1 MSSANKNITIPVSI
15 GYGVTDIM
23 GGGAFTVIG
32 AWLMFF
38 YTTFVGLSPVEAAM
52 IVAVARIVDAIVS
65 LFMGSYTDH
74 FYKNYLG
81 KKFGRRRFFL
91 LIGAPLML
99 VYSLLWVNG
108 MNFGFY
114 LAVYLAFE
122 IIAAMVLIP
131 WETLPSEMTKNFNS
145 RTKLSTCR
153 MFFSAFGTFL
163 ATFIPGLLIGHF
175 GENDANAY
183 LINGVVF
190 AVLFM
195 VCVFISW
202 KVTWERELT
211 PAMLAELDNPA
222 KEKTFKQKILAV
234 GEMFK
239 EYGSTLKVR
248 AFRKHLAIYLF
259 SFTAKDVYNTV
270 FVFFCVYCLNVS
282 SALAGTLLSMS
293 IVGLPVTLIAGMAI
307 IKYGPSRL
315 YIFAYCVMMLCLMGL
330 FMVWQCP
337 SDNKIMLLMV
347 LAAVYQVG
355 RCVLEFT
362 PWNVFPFIPDIDE
375 MITRQRREG
384 LFAAV
389 MTFSRKTTV
398 AVATIIV
405 GVLLQSGGYVKGSQV
420 QPESATEM
428 IATLLFAGTAG
439 LLVLA
444 LWQALTFRLNK
455 RTHKIFVEE
464 VERLKA
470 GGAKKDVEPETR
482 KVVEDLTG
490 HRYDTVWF
498 GAETKRDNPLNQN
511 SGAADHPAGLR

>member
-1 MSSANKNITIPVSI
+1 MSRTNRKITIPVSI
-15 GYGVTDIM
+15 GYGLTDIM

-32 AWLMFF
+32 AWLLFF
-38 YTTFVGLSPVEAAM
+38 YTTFVGLSPLEAAS
-52 IVAVARIVDAIVS
+52 IVAIARIVDAIVS
-65 LFMGSYTDH
+65 LFMGSFTDH
-74 FYKNYLG
+74 FYKNSLG
-81 KKFGRRRFFL
+81 KRFGRRRFFL

-99 VYSLLWVNG
+99 VYTLLWVTG
-108 MNFGFY
+108 MSFWFY

-131 WETLPSEMTKNFNS
+131 WETLPSEMTKDFNS

-153 MFFSAFGTFL
+153 MFLSASGTFL
-163 ATFIPGLLIGHF
+163 ATFIPGLLINYF
-175 GENDANAY
+175 GEHDPHAY
-183 LINGVVF
+183 FINGVVF

-195 VCVFISW
+195 FCVFISW

-211 PAMLAELDNPA
+211 PEMLAELDSHRQPTSFIDKVVA
-222 KEKTFKQKILAV
+222 TGKL
-234 GEMFK
+234 FK
-239 EYGSTLKVR
+239 EYYSTLKVR

-282 SALAGTLLSMS
+282 SSLSGTLLSMS
-293 IVGLPVTLIAGMAI
+293 IVGLPVTLLAGVAI
-307 IKYGPSRL
+307 IKFGPSRL
-315 YIFAYCVMMLCLMGL
+315 YIFAYTLMMLCLFGL
-330 FMVWQCP
+330 FMVYQFP
-337 SDNKIMLLMV
+337 PDNKVTILVV

-398 AVATIIV
+398 AIATFVV
-405 GVLLQSGGYVKGSQV
+405 GLMLQEGGFVKGSLV
-420 QPESATEM
+420 QPESAVNT
-428 IATLLFAGTAG
+428 IAVLLFAGTAG
-439 LLVLA
+439 LLLIA
-444 LWQALTFRLNK
+444 LWQAVTFHLNK
-455 RTHKIFVEE
+455 RTHKIFVDE

-470 GGAKKDVEPETR
+470 KGSKRDVTPETR
-482 KVVEDLTG
+482 KIVEDLTG
-490 HRYDTVWF
+490 YSYDDLWNEPPQV
-498 GAETKRDNPLNQN
+498 ESKLNHTAPVN
-511 SGAADHPAGLR
+511 

>member
-1 MSSANKNITIPVSI
+1 MSQTKRKITIPVSI

-32 AWLMFF
+32 AWLLFF
-38 YTTFVGLSPVEAAM
+38 YTTFVGLSPVEAAS
-52 IVAVARIVDAIVS
+52 IVAIARIVDAIVS
-65 LFMGSYTDH
+65 LFMGSFTDH

-99 VYSLLWVNG
+99 VYALLWLDG
-108 MNFGFY
+108 MTWGFY

-131 WETLPSEMTKNFNS
+131 WETLPSEMTKEFNS
-145 RTKLSTCR
+145 RTKMSTCR
-153 MFFSAFGTFL
+153 MFFSATGTFL
-163 ATFIPGLLIGHF
+163 ATFIPGLLIGFF
-175 GENDANAY
+175 GEHNANAY

-202 KVTWERELT
+202 KVTWERDFT
-211 PAMLAELDNPA
+211 PEMLAELERPSEA
-222 KEKTFKQKILAV
+222 KTFREKLAML
-234 GEMFK
+234 GNLFK
-239 EYGSTLKVR
+239 DYGSTLKVR

-270 FVFFCVYCLNVS
+270 FVFFCVYCLHVS
-282 SALAGTLLSMS
+282 SSLAGTLLSMS
-293 IVGLPVTLIAGMAI
+293 IVGLPVTLLAGMAI

-315 YIFAYCVMMLCLMGL
+315 YVFAYTVMMTCLLGL
-330 FMVWQCP
+330 FLVYQFP
-337 SDNKIMLLMV
+337 TDNKVVLLVV

-398 AVATIIV
+398 AIATFIV
-405 GVLLQSGGYVKGSQV
+405 GLLLQSGGFVKGSQV
-420 QPESATEM
+420 QPESAVNM
-428 IATLLFAGTAG
+428 IASLLFIGTAG
-439 LLVLA
+439 LLMLA

-455 RTHKIFVEE
+455 RTHKIFVDE

-470 GGAKKDVEPETR
+470 NGAKSDVQPETR
-482 KVVEDLTG
+482 EVVEDLTG
-490 HRYDTVWF
+490 YSYDMLWREGDASTVINNP
-498 GAETKRDNPLNQN
+498 ELRMSRDI
-511 SGAADHPAGLR
+511 

>member
-1 MSSANKNITIPVSI
+1 MSQSKKQITIPVSI

-32 AWLMFF
+32 AWLLFF
-38 YTTFVGLSPVEAAM
+38 YTSFVGLSPVEAAS
-52 IVAVARIVDAIVS
+52 IVAIARIVDAIVS
-65 LFMGSYTDH
+65 LFMGSFTDH

-99 VYSLLWVNG
+99 VYSLLWLDG
-108 MNFGFY
+108 MTWGFY

-131 WETLPSEMTKNFNS
+131 WETLPSEMTKDFNS

-153 MFFSAFGTFL
+153 MFFSATGTFL
-163 ATFIPGLLIGHF
+163 ATFIPGLLIGFF
-175 GENDANAY
+175 GEHNANAY

-211 PAMLAELDNPA
+211 PEMLAELERPG
-222 KEKTFKQKILAV
+222 ETKTFREKLALL
-234 GEMFK
+234 GNLFK
-239 EYGSTLKVR
+239 DYGSTLKVR

-282 SALAGTLLSMS
+282 SSLAGTLLSMS
-293 IVGLPVTLIAGMAI
+293 IVGLPVTLLAGMAI

-315 YIFAYCVMMLCLMGL
+315 YVFAYTVMMTCLFGL
-330 FMVWQCP
+330 FLVYQFP
-337 SDNKIMLLMV
+337 TDNKVVLLV
-347 LAAVYQVG
+347 ALAAVYQVG

-398 AVATIIV
+398 AIATFVV
-405 GVLLQSGGYVKGSQV
+405 GLLLQSGGFVKGSQV
-420 QPESATEM
+420 QPESAVNM
-428 IATLLFAGTAG
+428 IASLLFIGTAG

-455 RTHKIFVEE
+455 RTHKIFVDE

-470 GGAKKDVEPETR
+470 QGAKSDVQPQTR
-482 KVVEDLTG
+482 EVVEDLTG
-490 HRYDTVWF
+490 YRYEMLWRDSDAPTVINNP
-498 GAETKRDNPLNQN
+498 ELRMSRDI
-511 SGAADHPAGLR
+511 

>member
-1 MSSANKNITIPVSI
+1 MSRTNRKITIPVGI

-32 AWLMFF
+32 AWLLFF
-38 YTTFVGLSPVEAAM
+38 YTTFVGLSPVEAAS
-52 IVAVARIVDAIVS
+52 IVAIARIVDAVVS
-65 LFMGSYTDH
+65 LFMGSFTDH

-99 VYSLLWVNG
+99 VYALLWVNG

-131 WETLPSEMTKNFNS
+131 WETLPSEMTKDFNS

-153 MFFSAFGTFL
+153 MFFSALGTFL
-163 ATFIPGLLIGHF
+163 ATFIPGLLIGYF
-175 GENDANAY
+175 GEHDANAY

-195 VCVFISW
+195 LCVFISW

-211 PAMLAELDNPA
+211 PEMLAEL
-222 KEKTFKQKILAV
+222 EKPTQTTTLLSKVIAV
-234 GEMFK
+234 GSLFK

-248 AFRKHLAIYLF
+248 AFRKHLAIYLL

-282 SALAGTLLSMS
+282 SSLAGTLLSMS
-293 IVGLPVTLIAGMAI
+293 IVGLPVTLLAGMAI

-315 YIFAYCVMMLCLMGL
+315 YIFAYSLMMLCLVGL
-330 FMVWQCP
+330 FMVYQFP
-337 SDNKIMLLMV
+337 GDNKVTLLV
-347 LAAVYQVG
+347 ILAAVYQVG

-375 MITRQRREG
+375 MITRKRREG

-398 AVATIIV
+398 AIATFIV
-405 GVLLQSGGYVKGSQV
+405 GVLLQTGGFVKGSQV
-420 QPESATEM
+420 QPDGAVNM

-455 RTHKIFVEE
+455 RTHKIFVDE

-470 GGAKKDVEPETR
+470 QGAKKDVDPQTR
-482 KVVEDLTG
+482 EVVEDLTG
-490 HRYDTVWF
+490 YSYDKLWREE
-498 GAETKRDNPLNQN
+498 ETHTTN
-511 SGAADHPAGLR
+511 SASSLPRVNGEV

>member
-1 MSSANKNITIPVSI
+1 MSRTNKKITIPVSI

-32 AWLMFF
+32 AWLLFF
-38 YTTFVGLSPVEAAM
+38 YTTFVGLSPVEAAS
-52 IVAVARIVDAIVS
+52 IVAIARIVDAIVS
-65 LFMGSYTDH
+65 LFMGSFTDH

-131 WETLPSEMTKNFNS
+131 WETLPSEMTKDFNS

-153 MFFSAFGTFL
+153 MFFSASGTFL
-163 ATFIPGLLIGHF
+163 ATFIPGLLISHY
-175 GENDANAY
+175 GEHNANAY

-195 VCVFISW
+195 LCVFISW
-202 KVTWERELT
+202 KVTWERDLT
-211 PAMLAELDNPA
+211 SEMLAELEQPR
-222 KEKTFKQKILAV
+222 KVTTFSEKIIAV
-234 GEMFK
+234 GSLFK
-239 EYGSTLKVR
+239 EYASTLKVR
-248 AFRKHLAIYLF
+248 AFRKHLAIYLL

-282 SALAGTLLSMS
+282 SSLAGTLLSMS
-293 IVGLPVTLIAGMAI
+293 IVGLPVTLVAGMAI
-307 IKYGPSRL
+307 IKFGPSRL
-315 YIFAYCVMMLCLMGL
+315 YVFAYSVMMLCLVGL
-330 FMVWQCP
+330 FMVYQFP
-337 SDNKIMLLMV
+337 TENKIMLLV
-347 LAAVYQVG
+347 ILAAVYQVG

-398 AVATIIV
+398 AIATFIV
-405 GVLLQSGGYVKGSQV
+405 GVLLQFGGFVKGSQV
-420 QPESATEM
+420 QPEPAVNM

-439 LLVLA
+439 LLILA
-444 LWQALTFRLNK
+444 FWQALTFRLNK
-455 RTHKIFVEE
+455 RTHKIFVDE

-470 GGAKKDVEPETR
+470 NGEKKDVDLETR

-490 HRYDTVWF
+490 YSYEKLWLESKA
-498 GAETKRDNPLNQN
+498 GSTKTTMPVPLM
-511 SGAADHPAGLR
+511 R

>member
-1 MSSANKNITIPVSI
+1 MARTNRKITIPVSI
-15 GYGVTDIM
+15 GYGLTDIM

-32 AWLMFF
+32 AWLLYF
-38 YTTFVGLSPVEAAM
+38 YTTFVGLSPVEAAS
-52 IVAVARIVDAIVS
+52 IVAIARIVDAIVS
-65 LFMGSYTDH
+65 LFMGSFTDH
-74 FYKNYLG
+74 FYKNALG

-99 VYSLLWVNG
+99 VYILLWVTG
-108 MNFGFY
+108 MNFWFY

-131 WETLPSEMTKNFNS
+131 WETLPSEMTKDFNS

-153 MFFSAFGTFL
+153 MFLSASGTFL
-163 ATFIPGLLIGHF
+163 ATFIPGLLIGYF
-175 GENDANAY
+175 GEHDPNAY
-183 LINGVVF
+183 FINGVVF
-190 AVLFM
+190 AVMFM
-195 VCVFISW
+195 LCVFISW

-211 PAMLAELDNPA
+211 PEMLQELERSHQPSTFGEKVA
-222 KEKTFKQKILAV
+222 KV
-234 GEMFK
+234 GQLFK
-239 EYGSTLKVR
+239 EYASTLKVR

-282 SALAGTLLSMS
+282 SSLAGTLLSMS
-293 IVGLPVTLIAGMAI
+293 IVGLPVTLLAGVAI

-315 YIFAYCVMMLCLMGL
+315 YVFAYTLMMLCLVGL
-330 FMVWQCP
+330 FMVYQFP
-337 SDNKIMLLMV
+337 TDSKVTLLV
-347 LAAVYQVG
+347 ILAGLYQVG

-398 AVATIIV
+398 AIATFIV
-405 GVLLQSGGYVKGSQV
+405 GLMLQSGGFVKGSQA
-420 QPESATEM
+420 QPEQAINT

-439 LLVLA
+439 LLLLA
-444 LWQALTFRLNK
+444 LWQAVTFHLNK
-455 RTHKIFVEE
+455 RTHKIFVDE
-464 VERLKA
+464 VDRLKA
-470 GGAKKDVEPETR
+470 HGAKQDVDPETR
-482 KVVEDLTG
+482 RIVEDLTG
-490 HRYDTVWF
+490 YNYDALWCENAPQT
-498 GAETKRDNPLNQN
+498 AEPVKSAVTL
-511 SGAADHPAGLR
+511 G

>member
-1 MSSANKNITIPVSI
+1 MSQTKRKITIPVSL

-32 AWLMFF
+32 AWLLFF
-38 YTTFVGLSPVEAAM
+38 YTTFVGLSPVEAAS
-52 IVAVARIVDAIVS
+52 IVAIARIVDAIVS
-65 LFMGSYTDH
+65 LFMGSFTDH

-99 VYSLLWVNG
+99 VYALLWLDG
-108 MNFGFY
+108 MTWGFY

-131 WETLPSEMTKNFNS
+131 WETLPSEMTKEFNS
-145 RTKLSTCR
+145 RTKMSTCR
-153 MFFSAFGTFL
+153 MFFSATGTFL
-163 ATFIPGLLIGHF
+163 ATFIPGLLIGFF
-175 GENDANAY
+175 GEHNANAY

-202 KVTWERELT
+202 KVTWERDLT
-211 PAMLAELDNPA
+211 PEMLAELERPSEA
-222 KEKTFKQKILAV
+222 KTFREKLAML
-234 GEMFK
+234 GNLFK
-239 EYGSTLKVR
+239 DYGSTLKVR

-270 FVFFCVYCLNVS
+270 FVFFCVYCLHVS
-282 SALAGTLLSMS
+282 SSLAGTLLSMS
-293 IVGLPVTLIAGMAI
+293 IVGLPVTLLAGMAI

-315 YIFAYCVMMLCLMGL
+315 YVFAYTVMMTCLLGL
-330 FMVWQCP
+330 FLVYQFP
-337 SDNKIMLLMV
+337 TDNKVVLLVV

-398 AVATIIV
+398 AIATFIV
-405 GVLLQSGGYVKGSQV
+405 GLLLQSGGFVKGSQV
-420 QPESATEM
+420 QPESAVNM
-428 IATLLFAGTAG
+428 IASLLFIGTAG
-439 LLVLA
+439 LLMLA

-455 RTHKIFVEE
+455 RTHKIFVDE

-470 GGAKKDVEPETR
+470 NGAKSDVQPETR
-482 KVVEDLTG
+482 EVVEDLTG
-490 HRYDTVWF
+490 YSYDMLWREGDASTVINNP
-498 GAETKRDNPLNQN
+498 ELRMSRDI
-511 SGAADHPAGLR
+511 

>member
-1 MSSANKNITIPVSI
+1 MSRTNKKITIPVSI
-15 GYGVTDIM
+15 GYGMTDIM

-32 AWLMFF
+32 AWLLFF
-38 YTTFVGLSPVEAAM
+38 YTTFVGLSPVEAAS
-52 IVAVARIVDAIVS
+52 IVAIARIVDAIVS
-65 LFMGSYTDH
+65 LFMGSFTDH

-99 VYSLLWVNG
+99 VYMLLWLDG
-108 MNFGFY
+108 MSYVFY

-131 WETLPSEMTKNFNS
+131 WETLPSEMTKDFNS

-153 MFFSAFGTFL
+153 MFLSASGTFL
-163 ATFIPGLLIGHF
+163 ATFIPGLLIKYF
-175 GENDANAY
+175 GEHDANAY
-183 LINGVVF
+183 FINGAVF
-190 AVLFM
+190 AILFM

-202 KVTWERELT
+202 KVTWERDLT
-211 PAMLAELDNPA
+211 PEMLAELESNTPKRSFLENLTA
-222 KEKTFKQKILAV
+222 L
-234 GEMFK
+234 GNLFK
-239 EYGSTLKVR
+239 EYASTLKVR

-282 SALAGTLLSMS
+282 SSLAGTLLSMS
-293 IVGLPVTLIAGMAI
+293 IVGLPVTLLAGMAI

-315 YIFAYCVMMLCLMGL
+315 YVFAYCLMMLCLGGFFL
-330 FMVWQCP
+330 VYQFP
-337 SDNKIMLLMV
+337 TDNKVLLLV
-347 LAAVYQVG
+347 ALAGVYQVG

-398 AVATIIV
+398 AIATFVV
-405 GVLLQSGGYVKGSQV
+405 GLLMQSGGFVKGSIS
-420 QPESATEM
+420 QPQEAINT
-428 IATLLFAGTAG
+428 IAMLMFIGTSSLL
-439 LLVLA
+439 LIA
-444 LWQALTFRLNK
+444 LWQALTFHLNK
-455 RTHKIFVEE
+455 RTHKIFVDE
-464 VERLKA
+464 VERLKNN
-470 GGAKKDVEPETR
+470 GLKQNVTGEVR
-482 KVVEDLTG
+482 HIVEDLTG
-490 HRYDTVWF
+490 YNYDQLWCDSST
-498 GAETKRDNPLNQN
+498 Q
-511 SGAADHPAGLR
+511 SGRSSSSSPSSTTS

>member
-1 MSSANKNITIPVSI
+1 MSQTKRKITIPVSI

-32 AWLMFF
+32 AWLLFF
-38 YTTFVGLSPVEAAM
+38 YTTFVGLSPVEAAS
-52 IVAVARIVDAIVS
+52 IVAIARIVDAIVS
-65 LFMGSYTDH
+65 LFMVSFTDH

-99 VYSLLWVNG
+99 VYALLWLDG
-108 MNFGFY
+108 MTWGFY

-131 WETLPSEMTKNFNS
+131 WETLPSEMTKEFNS
-145 RTKLSTCR
+145 RTKMSTCR
-153 MFFSAFGTFL
+153 MFFSATGTFL
-163 ATFIPGLLIGHF
+163 ATFIPGLLIGFF
-175 GENDANAY
+175 GEHNANAY

-202 KVTWERELT
+202 KVTWERDLT
-211 PAMLAELDNPA
+211 PEMLAELERPSEA
-222 KEKTFKQKILAV
+222 KTFREKLAML
-234 GEMFK
+234 GNLFK
-239 EYGSTLKVR
+239 DYGSTLKVR

-270 FVFFCVYCLNVS
+270 FVFFCVYCLHVS
-282 SALAGTLLSMS
+282 SSLAGTLLSMS
-293 IVGLPVTLIAGMAI
+293 IVGLPVTLLAGMAI

-315 YIFAYCVMMLCLMGL
+315 YVFAYTVMMTCLLGL
-330 FMVWQCP
+330 FLVYQFP
-337 SDNKIMLLMV
+337 TDNKVVLLVV

-398 AVATIIV
+398 AIATFIV
-405 GVLLQSGGYVKGSQV
+405 GLLLQSGGFVKGSQV
-420 QPESATEM
+420 QPESAVNM
-428 IATLLFAGTAG
+428 IASLLFIGTAG
-439 LLVLA
+439 LLMLA

-455 RTHKIFVEE
+455 RTHKIFVDE

-470 GGAKKDVEPETR
+470 NGAKSDVQPETR
-482 KVVEDLTG
+482 EVVEDLTG
-490 HRYDTVWF
+490 YSYDMLWREGDASTVINNP
-498 GAETKRDNPLNQN
+498 ELRMSRDI
-511 SGAADHPAGLR
+511 

>member
-1 MSSANKNITIPVSI
+1 MSQTKRKITIPVSI

-32 AWLMFF
+32 AWLLFF
-38 YTTFVGLSPVEAAM
+38 YTTFVGLSPVEAAS
-52 IVAVARIVDAIVS
+52 IVAIARIVDAIVS
-65 LFMGSYTDH
+65 LFMGSFTDH

-99 VYSLLWVNG
+99 VYALLWLDG
-108 MNFGFY
+108 MTWGFY

-131 WETLPSEMTKNFNS
+131 WETLPSEMTKEFNS
-145 RTKLSTCR
+145 RTKMSTCR
-153 MFFSAFGTFL
+153 MFFSATGTFL
-163 ATFIPGLLIGHF
+163 ATFIPGLLIGFF
-175 GENDANAY
+175 GEHNANAY

-202 KVTWERELT
+202 KVTWERDLT
-211 PAMLAELDNPA
+211 PEMLAELERPSEA
-222 KEKTFKQKILAV
+222 KTFWEKLAML
-234 GEMFK
+234 GNLFK
-239 EYGSTLKVR
+239 DYGSTLKVR

-270 FVFFCVYCLNVS
+270 FVFFCVYCLHVS
-282 SALAGTLLSMS
+282 SSLAGTLLSMS
-293 IVGLPVTLIAGMAI
+293 IVGLPVTLLAGMAI

-315 YIFAYCVMMLCLMGL
+315 YVFAYTVMMTCLLGL
-330 FMVWQCP
+330 FLVYQFP
-337 SDNKIMLLMV
+337 TDNKVVLLVV

-398 AVATIIV
+398 AIATFIV
-405 GVLLQSGGYVKGSQV
+405 GLLLQSGGFVKGSQV
-420 QPESATEM
+420 QPESAVNM
-428 IATLLFAGTAG
+428 IASLLFIGTAG
-439 LLVLA
+439 LLMLA

-455 RTHKIFVEE
+455 RTHKIFVDE

-470 GGAKKDVEPETR
+470 NGAKSDVQPETR
-482 KVVEDLTG
+482 EVVEDLTG
-490 HRYDTVWF
+490 YSYDMLWREGDASTVINNP
-498 GAETKRDNPLNQN
+498 ELRMSRDI
-511 SGAADHPAGLR
+511 

>member
-1 MSSANKNITIPVSI
+1 MSRTNKKITIPVSI

-32 AWLMFF
+32 AWLLFF
-38 YTTFVGLSPVEAAM
+38 YTTFVGLSPVEAAS
-52 IVAVARIVDAIVS
+52 IVAIARIVDAIVS
-65 LFMGSYTDH
+65 LFMGSFTDH

-114 LAVYLAFE
+114 LAVYLVFE

-131 WETLPSEMTKNFNS
+131 WETLPSEMTKDFNS

-153 MFFSAFGTFL
+153 MFFSASGTFL
-163 ATFIPGLLIGHF
+163 ATFIPGLLISHY
-175 GENDANAY
+175 GEHDANAY

-195 VCVFISW
+195 LCVFISW
-202 KVTWERELT
+202 KVTWERDLT
-211 PAMLAELDNPA
+211 PEMLAELEQPR
-222 KEKTFKQKILAV
+222 KITTFSEKVIALGRLFA
-234 GEMFK
+234 
-239 EYGSTLKVR
+239 EYASTLKVR
-248 AFRKHLAIYLF
+248 AFRKHLAIYLL

-282 SALAGTLLSMS
+282 SSLAGTLLSMS
-293 IVGLPVTLIAGMAI
+293 IVGLPVTLVAGMAI

-315 YIFAYCVMMLCLMGL
+315 YVFAYSVMMLCLVGL
-330 FMVWQCP
+330 FMVYQFP
-337 SDNKIMLLMV
+337 TENKIMLLV
-347 LAAVYQVG
+347 ILAAVYQVG

-398 AVATIIV
+398 AIATFIV
-405 GVLLQSGGYVKGSQV
+405 GVLLQFGGFVKGSQV
-420 QPESATEM
+420 QPEAAVNM

-439 LLVLA
+439 LLILA

-455 RTHKIFVEE
+455 RTHKIFVDE

-470 GGAKKDVEPETR
+470 NGAKKDVHPETR

-490 HRYDTVWF
+490 CSYEKLWLEKKVDS
-498 GAETKRDNPLNQN
+498 TKTTTPVPLM
-511 SGAADHPAGLR
+511 R

>member
-1 MSSANKNITIPVSI
+1 MSRTTRKITIPISI
-15 GYGVTDIM
+15 GYGMTDIM

-32 AWLMFF
+32 AWLLFF
-38 YTTFVGLSPVEAAM
+38 YTTFVGLSPVEAAS
-52 IVAVARIVDAIVS
+52 IVAIARIVDAIVS
-65 LFMGSYTDH
+65 LFMGSFTDH
-74 FYKNYLG
+74 FYKNPLG
-81 KKFGRRRFFL
+81 KRFGRRRFFL

-99 VYSLLWVNG
+99 VYSLLWMTG
-108 MNFGFY
+108 MNFWFY

-131 WETLPSEMTKNFNS
+131 WETLPSEMTKDFNS

-153 MFFSAFGTFL
+153 MFLSASGTFL

-175 GENDANAY
+175 GEHDPNAY
-183 LINGVVF
+183 FINGVVF

-202 KVTWERELT
+202 KVTWERDLT
-211 PAMLAELDNPA
+211 PEMLEELERSNPPTSFTEKVAM
-222 KEKTFKQKILAV
+222 V
-234 GEMFK
+234 GQLFK

-248 AFRKHLAIYLF
+248 AFRKHLAIYLL

-282 SALAGTLLSMS
+282 SSLAGTLLSMS
-293 IVGLPVTLIAGMAI
+293 IVGLPVTLIAGFAI

-315 YIFAYCVMMLCLMGL
+315 YVFAYTLMMLCLVGL
-330 FMVWQCP
+330 FMVYQFP
-337 SDNKIMLLMV
+337 TDNKVTLLV
-347 LAAVYQVG
+347 ILAALYQVG

-398 AVATIIV
+398 AIATFIV
-405 GVLLQSGGYVKGSQV
+405 GLMLQNGGFVKGVRFSRTR
-420 QPESATEM
+420 PS
-428 IATLLFAGTAG
+428 ILLRRCY
-439 LLVLA
+439 LL
-444 LWQALTFRLNK
+444 
-455 RTHKIFVEE
+455 
-464 VERLKA
+464 ERL
-470 GGAKKDVEPETR
+470 VC
-482 KVVEDLTG
+482 
-490 HRYDTVWF
+490 
-498 GAETKRDNPLNQN
+498 
-511 SGAADHPAGLR
+511 